1 MVSSSWCPVILTPTQ
16 SYIQFAS
23 TAIFYSHT
31 IKIQLYYPCTQGRAS
46 SDLFPLQAYFHR
58 SNSCQTYGKNSY
70 QGLHLSSCILIT
82 VTCFKTG
89 SPFVLLA
96 TVALIYLL
104 HTLIELLQTHD
115 CVHVIALDFSKAFD
129 SVRHH
134 SLVSK
139 LATARLSWQLD
150 SLLPFRSAASDKARW
165 HGLSDAAY

>member
-1 MVSSSWCPVILTPTQ
+1 MVDQIKHTSTGLKNLLQWFLQLSFSLPLSHIFNLPLQQSSIPTESKSSSITPVPKVETPQTCSHYMPISIAPIL
-16 SYIQFAS
+16 AR
-23 TAIFYSHT
+23 
-31 IKIQLYYPCTQGRAS
+31 LME
-46 SDLFPLQAYFHR
+46 
-58 SNSCQTYGKNSY
+58 KNSY
-70 QGLHLSSCILIT
+70 QGLHLPSCILIT

-139 LATARLSWQLD
+139 LATARLS
-150 SLLPFRSAASDKARW
+150 
-165 HGLSDAAY
+165 

>member
-1 MVSSSWCPVILTPTQ
+1 MPRNSHSHSVIHSICL
-16 SYIQFAS
+16 
-23 TAIFYSHT
+23 YSN
-31 IKIQLYYPCTQGRAS
+31 L
-46 SDLFPLQAYFHR
+46 LFPHNQNPALLPLYPRSSLLRPVPITGLFPSLQFLPDLW
-58 SNSCQTYGKNSY
+58 KNSY

-139 LATARLSWQLD
+139 LATARLS
-150 SLLPFRSAASDKARW
+150 
-165 HGLSDAAY
+165 